1 MGRQKWSHIDTSA
14 WLYVGVSIWLH
25 LNQTTKDWRT
35 RGVTLSATKGIS
47 ERFFAPLRMTQPSG
61 HIIKCTN
68 VMCFRFSPTLRG
80 QSEQRVRAWPAG
92 HYVTVCYPR
101 HRWRTHIAGDSASCS
116 IGTYLAA
123 SSMRRLRSSLFS
135 SGTSLVVTRPNTII
149 LPLGTKRSGVEYQ
162 HAACHTQGRSHR
174 P

>member
-35 RGVTLSATKGIS
+35 RGVTLSATKGLS

-68 VMCFRFSPTLRG
+68 VMCFDLAPHF
-80 QSEQRVRAWPAG
+80 AG
-92 HYVTVCYPR
+92 
-101 HRWRTHIAGDSASCS
+101 
-116 IGTYLAA
+116 
-123 SSMRRLRSSLFS
+123 SLNNEFEL
-135 SGTSLVVTRPNTII
+135 GPLVIM
-149 LPLGTKRSGVEYQ
+149 
-162 HAACHTQGRSHR
+162 
-174 P
+174 